1 MNDSKLDLTE
11 TVGIIADLSAPA
23 ISITAVSEEVVVHQ
37 ESEPVVEEQVVEE
50 QVVEEQ
56 VVDAPTE
63 ENTEG

>member
-11 TVGIIADLSAPA
+11 TVGIIADLSAPT

-37 ESEPVVEEQVVEE
+37 EPELVVEEPVVEEQVVG
-50 QVVEEQ
+50 V
-56 VVDAPTE
+56 PTE